1 MKAQLIQRHF
11 AKIGARS
18 NVYTDLVRAATG
30 VSIDIGRDA
39 DGEFFDIAVNQR
51 AIADLSVLD
60 VQPRMRHLL
69 LMSHQ
74 EEDKHKFLCG
84 HDERHWFV
92 AAVPEKASVSTV
104 KTAMDALKP
113 LGVRQRLDALKVK
126 PKKRNR
132 RRNEAFVRQG
142 EWFFVPTPWFRP
154 DPLLVFRNEPLRRG
168 TGKPH
173 VCENLVR
180 HGGELV
186 YVSLQHPNGMTEMQ
200 YRRLISRKPEL
211 RHLHWVVQRRNP
223 QVFVKGKVRH
233 ADHKTICLSDW
244 HQVLMNTETQAVAMR
259 HVAFID

>member
-1 MKAQLIQRHF
+1 MRAQLIQRHF

-18 NVYTDLVRAATG
+18 DVHTDLVRAAMG
-30 VSIDIGRDA
+30 VSIDIVRDA
-39 DGEFFDIAVNQR
+39 DGEFFDIAVNRR
-51 AIADLSVLD
+51 AVADLNVLD

-69 LMSHQ
+69 LMSHH

-173 VCENLVR
+173 ICENLVR

-186 YVSLQHPNGMTEMQ
+186 YVSVQHPNGMTEMQ